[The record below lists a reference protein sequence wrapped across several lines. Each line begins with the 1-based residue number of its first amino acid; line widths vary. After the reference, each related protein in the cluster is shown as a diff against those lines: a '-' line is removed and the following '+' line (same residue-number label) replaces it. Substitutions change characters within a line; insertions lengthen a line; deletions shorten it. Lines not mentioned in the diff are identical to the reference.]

1 MDLSVH
7 CNEKKNGNPRREK
20 RRIIMRYDTFVVP
33 SALIVD
39 DAKETS
45 NTNKKPRDGTIG
57 REGMMTKTT
66 TTKKTE
72 TTNNNDDKSE
82 NPAKAGGSTVLPTPS
97 QYPEDEVS
105 PSSS

>member
-1 MDLSVH
+1 
-7 CNEKKNGNPRREK
+7 
-20 RRIIMRYDTFVVP
+20 MRYDTFVVP

-39 DAKETS
+39 DAKETR
-45 NTNKKPRDGTIG
+45 NTIKKPRDRTIRRG
-57 REGMMTKTT
+57 GVMMNTT
-66 TTKKTE
+66 TTEKTA
-72 TTNNNDDKSE
+72 TTNDNDDESE